1 LLGLGN
7 QVAQSEEDDTMLGRY
22 FRARKTLERLRSGP
36 SGQYIDGF
44 AAALERDGYSHLSAI
59 RYLRVAAHLGYFLER
74 QGKALTDLDSTTPQA
89 FFRHLPTC
97 CCPLSNGGKRSH
109 HLYFGAKRYCNYLLQ
124 IGVCHSTPVADVRN
138 PEPEV
143 VTSFRRWLK
152 KHRGATEPTAKQYC
166 RAATDA
172 MIALGDDPSRW
183 DAKGVRAYF
192 LERAGRCG
200 PGTVEK
206 LITSLRI
213 FLRHLGVQGQCQA
226 DLDKAV
232 PAFASWRL
240 AELPR
245 YLAAEQ
251 VDRLIAACN
260 GSSARQRRD
269 RAILLLLARLGLR
282 AGDVARLRFVDIE
295 WQTGTLRVSG
305 KGRYQVRLPLPQEV
319 GDAIIDYL
327 ACRPAVRGSDHV
339 FVRNIAPFRP
349 FLCGD
354 GVSNVVRRAMKR
366 AGVTSPAKG
375 AHVLRHTAATE
386 MLRQGVPLDR
396 IALVLRHR
404 GIDTTAYYAKADV
417 GALKQIAQPWPE
429 VLS

>member
-1 LLGLGN
+1 
-7 QVAQSEEDDTMLGRY
+7 MLDRY
-22 FRARKTLERLRSGP
+22 FTVRKTLKRLRSGP
-36 SGQYIDGF
+36 SGPYIDDF
-44 AAALERDGYSHLSAI
+44 AAALEQDGYSEFSAV
-59 RYLRVAAHLGYFLER
+59 RYLRVAAHLGYFLE
-74 QGKALTDLDSTTPQA
+74 QQCKSLADIDSATPHG

-97 CCPLSNGGKRSH
+97 CCPLSNGGKRTH

-124 IGVCHSTPVADVRN
+124 IGVCHSAPASEVRN

-143 VTSFRRWLK
+143 VISFRRWLK
-152 KHRGATEPTAKQYC
+152 RHRGAADSTVKQYC
-166 RAATDA
+166 RAAADA
-172 MIALGDDPSRW
+172 MSALGDDLSHW
-183 DAKGVRAYF
+183 DAKGVRTYF
-192 LERAGRCG
+192 LERASRCG
-200 PGTVEK
+200 TGSIEK

-213 FLRHLGVQGQCQA
+213 FLRYLGVQGQCQA
-226 DLDKAV
+226 DLDNAV

-240 AELPR
+240 AKLPR
-245 YLAAEQ
+245 YLAPEQ
-251 VDRLIAACN
+251 VDRLIAACD
-260 GSSARQRRD
+260 GSSPQRRRD

-282 AGDVARLRFVDIE
+282 AGDVAQLRLADIE

-305 KGRYQVRLPLPQEV
+305 KGRYQVRLPLPQEI

-349 FLCGD
+349 FLRGD

-417 GALKQIAQPWPE
+417 SSLKQIAQSWPE

>member
-1 LLGLGN
+1 
-7 QVAQSEEDDTMLGRY
+7 MLERY
-22 FRARKTLERLRSGP
+22 FTAPKTLKRLRSGP
-36 SGQYIDGF
+36 SGPYIDDF
-44 AAALERDGYSHLSAI
+44 AAALEQDGYSEFSAI
-59 RYLRVAAHLGYFLER
+59 RYLRVAAHLGYFLEQ
-74 QGKALTDLDSTTPQA
+74 QGKSLADIDSATPQA
-89 FFRHLPTC
+89 FFRHLPMC
-97 CCPLSNGGKRSH
+97 CCPLSNGGKRTH
-109 HLYFGAKRYCNYLLQ
+109 HFYFGAKRYCHYLLQ
-124 IGVCHSTPVADVRN
+124 IGACHSMPASEVRN

-143 VTSFRRWLK
+143 VISFRRWLK
-152 KHRGATEPTAKQYC
+152 RHRGAADSTVKQYC
-166 RAATDA
+166 RAAADA
-172 MIALGDDPSRW
+172 MTALGDDLSHW
-183 DAKGVRAYF
+183 DAKGVRTYF
-192 LERAGRCG
+192 LDHASRCG
-200 PGTVEK
+200 TGSIEK

-213 FLRHLGVQGQCQA
+213 FLRYLGVQGQCQA

-240 AELPR
+240 AKLPR
-245 YLAAEQ
+245 YLAPGQ
-251 VDRLIAACN
+251 FDRLIAACD
-260 GSSARQRRD
+260 GSSPQRLRD

-282 AGDVARLRFVDIE
+282 AGDVAQLRLADIE

-305 KGRYQVRLPLPQEV
+305 KGRYQVRLPLPQEI

-349 FLCGD
+349 FLRGD
-354 GVSNVVRRAMKR
+354 GVSNVVRRTMKR

-404 GIDTTAYYAKADV
+404 SIDTTAYYAKADV
-417 GALKQIAQPWPE
+417 SSLKQIAQSWPE